1 MKPQRIGAIAA
12 ALIGAAAVTA
22 SLAAAQT
29 SFPEQRN
36 ITVVVPA
43 AAGGTTDIIAR
54 VIAKVLGQSLDR
66 SVIVENRAGANGNVG
81 SAYVARAAPDGHT
94 LLVAPSNNVVINQF
108 VMAHLGY
115 DPIADLAPVALVAD
129 TPLLIIAPAAFPAAT
144 LQQFVQ
150 AVRAKPDAYSYGLTG
165 APAPRRILARR
176 APAQADGTDNA
187 ARPLSRRLRPALADV
202 ASGNIQLSMAAL
214 GSAEPFRQ
222 AGTIR
227 ILAVAAPQRMKAIPD
242 VPTTAQA
249 GFKDFEF
256 STWWAVL
263 APKQTPAAIVNT
275 LNARLQEAFT
285 DPETV
290 RLLGNLG
297 IVAKAQSVDS
307 FETYIQSELKKWKGI
322 VDDIGLK
329 PQ

>member
-144 LQQFVQ
+144 LQEFVQ
-150 AVRAKPDAYSYGLTG
+150 AVRAKPDAYSYGSPGAGTPPYLASERLLKLTG
-165 APAPRRILARR
+165 LTMPHVPYR
-176 APAQADGTDNA
+176 GA
-187 ARPLSRRLRPALADV
+187 APALADV